1 MKMKTKV
8 KFLLI
13 LVAFSLFGFGFFALA
28 NGHLASNPLTGNTTG
43 VRITDLAAKAFG
55 WLWLVSVGLTMLV
68 EAWWAF
74 QLREKLGSTRF
85 FVVLLLLACVSI
97 FAIYLNYFLLLKP
110 ADRDFGDD

>member
-13 LVAFSLFGFGFFALA
+13 LVAFCFFGFGFCALA
-28 NGHLASNPLTGNTTG
+28 NGHLASNPLTANTTG
-43 VRITDLAAKAFG
+43 VRITDLAAKSFG
-55 WLWLVSVGLTMLV
+55 WLWFASVALTMLV

-85 FVVLLLLACVSI
+85 VVVLLLLVCVSI

-110 ADRDFGDD
+110 ADRDFGAD